1 MSTVIAAP
9 TLRLASGRF
18 KGQRYE
24 IRGTLRVGRHPF
36 NEVSL
41 PDLSVSRY
49 HCWLAFQDGRVLI
62 EDLASVS
69 GTFVNGDRLRARRE
83 LKPGDRVL
91 VGNTQF
97 VFSEEPL

>member
-1 MSTVIAAP
+1 MSTIIAAP
-9 TLRLASGRF
+9 ILRLASGRF

-24 IRGTLRVGRHPF
+24 IRSTLRVGRHPF

-62 EDLASVS
+62 EDLASVN
-69 GTFVNGDRLRARRE
+69 GTFVNGDRLRERRE

-97 VFSEEPL
+97 VFSEE

>member
-1 MSTVIAAP
+1 MSTVVGLP
-9 TLRLASGRF
+9 LLRLTSGRF
-18 KGQRYE
+18 KGQAYE
-24 IRGTLRVGRHPF
+24 IKGTLRVGRHPF

-49 HCWLAFQDGRVLI
+49 HCWLALQNGRVLI
-62 EDLASVS
+62 EDLASVN
-69 GTFVNGDRLRARRE
+69 GTFVNGDRLRDRRE

-97 VFSEEPL
+97 VFGEE

>member
-1 MSTVIAAP
+1 MSTVVGLP
-9 TLRLASGRF
+9 LLRLTSGRF
-18 KGQRYE
+18 KGQAYE
-24 IRGTLRVGRHPF
+24 IKATLRVGRHPF

-49 HCWLAFQDGRVLI
+49 HCWLALQNGRVLI
-62 EDLASVS
+62 EDLASVN
-69 GTFVNGDRLRARRE
+69 GTFVNGDRLRDRRE

-97 VFSEEPL
+97 VFAED